1 MRSTLIQIGNS
12 RGVRLPKSVIEE
24 AELGS
29 ELDLQVVDGAV
40 IIRSAHTARQGWAAA
55 AEACQ
60 RENEDDF
67 SDWDATTNDFEGPW
81 Q

>member
-1 MRSTLIQIGNS
+1 MRSRLIQIGNS

-40 IIRSAHTARQGWAAA
+40 IIRSAHTPRKGWAEAA
-55 AEACQ
+55 QACQ
-60 RENEDDF
+60 NDNEDNL
-67 SDWDATTNDFEGPW
+67 SDWDNTTNDPE
-81 Q
+81 